1 MKLYAKI
8 SKDMV
13 NDDAYV
19 PALKLQNI
27 V

>member
-1 MKLYAKI
+1 MNPKVRI
-8 SKDMV
+8 SKDMI